1 MSGPSAN
8 AERSG
13 AMSHSAGP
21 VGVGIIGAGVISDT
35 YLENLT
41 AFPDV
46 RVLMI
51 ADLDLPRAAA
61 QAEKHGVPKS
71 GIAAELLADPAIELV
86 VNLTIP
92 AAHVDVGLAALDA
105 GKHVWAE
112 KPLALDRESGRKLLD
127 SAAEKGLR
135 VASAPD
141 TVLGAGMQT
150 ARRAVDAGQIGEPRT
165 ALAIFQTP
173 GPESWH
179 PAPEFLFQTGGGPLL
194 DMGPYYLT
202 SLVQLLGPIRRVTG
216 AGGRNRETRVIGS
229 GPRAG
234 TEFPVTVPTTVT
246 ALIDFERGGSAQLVL
261 SFDSALRRVLLELT
275 GTLGAAVLPD
285 PNGFDGPTL
294 VHTLSATDPT
304 ELPAK
309 GHKASRGTGVLELAR
324 AIRAGAPERAP
335 GEVAYHVLD
344 AMLAIDESISTGAA
358 VTVES
363 TVTIPPALPEGW
375 DPYERTL

>member
-1 MSGPSAN
+1 MT
-8 AERSG
+8 
-13 AMSHSAGP
+13 AGP
-21 VGVGIIGAGVISDT
+21 VGVGLIGAGVISDT

-46 RVLMI
+46 RVLMV
-51 ADLDLPRAAA
+51 ADLDLTRAAA
-61 QAEKHGVPKS
+61 QAAKHGVPKS
-71 GIAAELLADPAIELV
+71 GPVADLLADPEIELV

-92 AAHVDVGLAALDA
+92 AAHVDVGVAALEA

-141 TVLGAGMQT
+141 TVLGAGIQT
-150 ARRAVDAGQIGEPRT
+150 ARRAIEEGRIGEPRT
-165 ALAIFQTP
+165 GLAIFQTP

-202 SLVQLLGPIRRVTG
+202 ALVNLLGPIRRVTG
-216 AGGRNRETRVIGS
+216 AGGRAKETRVIGS

-246 ALIDFERGGSAQLVL
+246 ALVDFERGGSAQLVL

-275 GTLGAAVLPD
+275 GTDGAAVLPD
-285 PNGFDGPTL
+285 PNGFEGPTL
-294 VHTLSATDPT
+294 VHPT
-304 ELPAK
+304 GSDELIELPAE
-309 GHKASRGTGVLELAR
+309 GHKASRGTGALELAR
-324 AIRAGAPERAP
+324 AIRAGEPERAS
-335 GEVAYHVLD
+335 GELAYHVLD
-344 AMLAIDESISTGAA
+344 AMLAIDESINTGDP
-358 VTVES
+358 VSVES
-363 TVTIPPALPEGW
+363 TVAIPPPLPATW
-375 DPYERTL
+375 DPYARTL

>member
-1 MSGPSAN
+1 MT
-8 AERSG
+8 
-13 AMSHSAGP
+13 AGP
-21 VGVGIIGAGVISDT
+21 VGVGVVGAGVISDT

-46 RVLMI
+46 RVLVV
-51 ADLDLPRAAA
+51 ADLDTDRAAA
-61 QAEKHGVPKS
+61 QAAKHGVPRS
-71 GIAAELLADPAIELV
+71 GSTAELLADPEVELV

-105 GKHVWAE
+105 GKHVWTE
-112 KPLALDRESGRKLLD
+112 KPLALDRASARKLLD
-127 SAAEKGLR
+127 RARERGLR

-141 TVLGAGMQT
+141 TVLGAGLQT
-150 ARRAVDAGQIGEPRT
+150 ARRAVEEGRIGEPRT

-179 PAPEFLFQTGGGPLL
+179 PAPEFLFQAGGGPLL

-202 SLVQLLGPIRRVTG
+202 ELVQLLGPIRRVTG
-216 AGGRNRETRVIGS
+216 AGGRNREVRVIGS

-246 ALIDFERGGSAQLVL
+246 ALVDFERGGSAQVVL
-261 SFDSALRRVLLELT
+261 SFDSALHRVLLEVT

-285 PNGFDGPTL
+285 PNRFDGPTL
-294 VHTLSATDPT
+294 LHTLGTTDLA
-304 ELPAK
+304 ELPAE
-309 GHKASRGTGVLELAR
+309 GHGASRGTGALELAR
-324 AIRAGAPERAP
+324 AVRAGVPERAS

-344 AMLAIDESISTGAA
+344 AMLAIEESIATGAP
-358 VTVES
+358 VTVAS
-363 TVTIPPALPEGW
+363 TVDVPPPLPADW
-375 DPYERTL
+375 DPYARTV